1 MLKKINKILKLINS
15 SNFLYSVPKK
25 RIVFFDCE
33 GFKKYKNSY
42 NFLLKHNDY
51 FILKTRLLNID
62 KIYLNI
68 NIIFNLIIYYLKIK
82 NFKAAYLVSLLLEIN
97 PKIVITNIDNSI
109 DFSLA
114 AKQLHKKIKFLA
126 VQNAARYEF
135 DEPFYDK
142 NQNKKYFIPELAC
155 FGEYE
160 KSLYKKHKIDV
171 KNFFVIG
178 SLTLTEYLNQKKK
191 KFENN
196 KYDLCLILEES
207 TGWNNYYPGFEEAMG
222 KIAFFTT
229 KFANEKNLK
238 LVIAGKR
245 KEKNMIDQ
253 EKKFYSRFIN
263 FNYEVTPKFNF
274 SSYYAM
280 ENSNLTIGMMSTI
293 LREGLALNKKI
304 LSCNFTGCQA
314 WDFPIKGICFFEE
327 NDYNSFSERLTKLLN
342 LDFNNYKK
350 FLDYP
355 PSYIMSLD
363 KKNLADQI
371 LKNKINSIIK

>member
-1 MLKKINKILKLINS
+1 M
-15 SNFLYSVPKK
+15 V
-25 RIVFFDCE
+25 
-33 GFKKYKNSY
+33 
-42 NFLLKHNDY
+42 
-51 FILKTRLLNID
+51 
-62 KIYLNI
+62 
-68 NIIFNLIIYYLKIK
+68 
-82 NFKAAYLVSLLLEIN
+82 
-97 PKIVITNIDNSI
+97 
-109 DFSLA
+109 

-191 KFENN
+191 FENN

-253 EKKFYSRFIN
+253 EK
-263 FNYEVTPKFNF
+263 
-274 SSYYAM
+274 
-280 ENSNLTIGMMSTI
+280 
-293 LREGLALNKKI
+293 
-304 LSCNFTGCQA
+304 
-314 WDFPIKGICFFEE
+314 
-327 NDYNSFSERLTKLLN
+327 
-342 LDFNNYKK
+342 
-350 FLDYP
+350 
-355 PSYIMSLD
+355 
-363 KKNLADQI
+363 
-371 LKNKINSIIK
+371 NSILDLLILIMRLHLNSIFRVIMLWKIAILQLV